1 MTSWM
6 TLSTARDF
14 LQRDFYKKPE
24 NCLVTS
30 LFQINYLFV
39 VILCVFL
46 GRIVSIHPSE
56 GHVWE
61 LYAKLAP
68 TATLKVQ
75 RYQKAYHAYTKN
87 SQWVKDLKICNQIL
101 YICFELSDLWLTP
114 EIACNIIVL
123 HSIKLNLTSAISAIR
138 QQGLPDT
145 RESIDRLV
153 ELLDAIAKKIN
164 SANPNNK

>member
-1 MTSWM
+1 
-6 TLSTARDF
+6 
-14 LQRDFYKKPE
+14 
-24 NCLVTS
+24 
-30 LFQINYLFV
+30 
-39 VILCVFL
+39 
-46 GRIVSIHPSE
+46 
-56 GHVWE
+56 VWE